1 MWHREK
7 DFLSKEM
14 YQLQKVKMQQVL
26 KEIEQEESTKF
37 DQQFYGELAY
47 RNWLEEKDG
56 KGGKPGI
63 KNQKA
68 GMPAP
73 TAKSSKETKTKEPV
87 ESLQK
92 ANSVR
97 PTSRGRPSPIPEESR
112 GTTRGTTKT
121 QLTGESASPKP
132 PQSLPQTP
140 YSRGTMTGGS
150 GDDVGLYEK
159 PEVKVQFADEQNT
172 QSGTTPENTGY
183 YNPNPWNVSTHIP
196 PYEYLPNLPDYY
208 PRDEYSM
215 KPKYPILK
223 GGVPAPNANS
233 IPIRHEG
240 VDPKAKLRM
249 PKLSPQMLEK
259 ALMGDQDRPVVYK
272 CKNIIDVQNRKHY
285 GVNELSAKSET
296 AIHLCDDFTSRMF
309 KAALQINKSPSP
321 DKVSSKSSLRSGSSS
336 KSRLSTV
343 SGSMHTIQH
352 AHGDGY
358 GINVDVLGVTS
369 QLRKINK
376 PDHYPNIR
384 GYEYDLNLGQVAM

>member
-56 KGGKPGI
+56 KDGKTST

-68 GMPAP
+68 GSAAPA
-73 TAKSSKETKTKEPV
+73 AKPSKEPA

-97 PTSRGRPSPIPEESR
+97 PTSKGRPSPIPEELSR
-112 GTTRGTTKT
+112 GNTRGTPKT

-150 GDDVGLYEK
+150 GDMGLYEK

-172 QSGTTPENTGY
+172 QSATTPEDPGY

-215 KPKYPILK
+215 KPKYPLLK
-223 GGVPAPNANS
+223 GGVPAPNVNS
-233 IPIRHEG
+233 IPIRHE
-240 VDPKAKLRM
+240 VIDPKAKLRM

-259 ALMGDQDRPVVYK
+259 ALMADQDRPVVYK

-285 GVNELSAKSET
+285 GPNELSAKSET

-321 DKVSSKSSLRSGSSS
+321 DKMSSKSSLRSGSSS
-336 KSRLSTV
+336 KSRLSTT
-343 SGSMHTIQH
+343 SGSTRHT
-352 AHGDGY
+352 HGDGY
-358 GINVDVLGVTS
+358 GINVDLPGVTN
-369 QLRKINK
+369 QLRKMNK

-384 GYEYDLNLGQVAM
+384 GFEYDLNLGQVAM